1 MGILSVLSGAT
12 MGESASIPSAEPG
25 FLDLKFNWNG
35 QSAIGARGI
44 VYGMEYPNV
53 EYAEGMAP
61 PYEGIE
67 VVELS
72 PFPYRF
78 PKSMH
83 AKRINA
89 YLDPPLSIAAG
100 SLKISITWSAS
111 PTAFQ
116 DWIENGVYPFESE
129 AGDSAKIEGRM
140 ESWTDDLSGATPV
153 KLRVQALSVTR
164 NFRGVDTK
172 FESVQVGKS
181 VLAKEGAAEFELA
194 LSPMMADEEWIELE
208 FPEFSISI
216 ERPKSKPLLKWLSPR
231 MKAAIADAESKSRA
245 PAANLKDKPSGKR
258 PFWQFWKRGE

>member
-1 MGILSVLSGAT
+1 MGLLSVLSGVT
-12 MGESASIPSAEPG
+12 MSEAGGIPSAGPG
-25 FLDLKFNWNG
+25 FLDMKFTWNG
-35 QSAIGARGI
+35 QSATGARGI
-44 VYGMEYPNV
+44 VYGMEYPNI

-100 SLKISITWSAS
+100 SLKIYITWSAS

-116 DWIENGVYPFESE
+116 DWIKNGVYPFESE
-129 AGDSAKIEGRM
+129 GGDSVKMASRT

-153 KLRVQALSVTR
+153 MLRIQALSVTR
-164 NFRGVDTK
+164 NFRGNDTK
-172 FESVQVGKS
+172 LESVEAGNS
-181 VLAKEGAAEFELA
+181 VLTKEGTAEFELA
-194 LSPMMADEEWIELE
+194 LSPMVADEEWIELQ

-216 ERPKSKPLLKWLSPR
+216 ERPKSKPLLKWLSPKI
-231 MKAAIADAESKSRA
+231 KAAIADAESKNQA
-245 PAANLKDKPSGKR
+245 PTANLKDKPYGKR
-258 PFWQFWKRGE
+258 PFWQFWKKGE

>member
-1 MGILSVLSGAT
+1 
-12 MGESASIPSAEPG
+12 MGESAGIPSAGPG

-35 QSAIGARGI
+35 QSATGARGI
-44 VYGMEYPNV
+44 VYGMEYPNI
-53 EYAEGMAP
+53 EYADGMSP

-129 AGDSAKIEGRM
+129 VEDSAKIAVGM

-153 KLRVQALSVTR
+153 KVQVKARSVTR
-164 NFRGVDTK
+164 NFRGADTK
-172 FESVQVGKS
+172 FEFVQVGKS
-181 VLAKEGAAEFELA
+181 SLTKGGAAEFELA
-194 LSPMMADEEWIELE
+194 LSPMIADEEWIELE

-216 ERPKSKPLLKWLSPR
+216 ERPKSKPLLQWLSPK
-231 MKAAIADAESKSRA
+231 MKAAIADTESKSQA
-245 PAANLKDKPSGKR
+245 PPANLNDKPSGKR
-258 PFWQFWKRGE
+258 PFWEFWKKGE